1 MMPADPNTRPDKAV
15 QSYFRRI
22 HRDYQE
28 SVGRETIA
36 GVHERI
42 RREIE
47 PWLQGFVL
55 DIGSGGVPDHE
66 TNASRTVVSLDN
78 VFEFLK
84 NAKAKNVLNVAG
96 DIRALPLKRNTMDR
110 IIIQFVIHHL
120 TESMLEKNL
129 RNVRNAVAES
139 ARVLKKG
146 GQVFI
151 IDSMVPL
158 SLEYLQRA
166 SYTVSY
172 HLLKALNR
180 PMVFFFSAKKFCC
193 ILEDYG
199 LVRARVLNISWGTMN
214 EVSQALFPWLR
225 FPLKYTPVRCT
236 LISAIKA

>member
-1 MMPADPNTRPDKAV
+1 MTPADPNKRPDKSV
-15 QSYFRRI
+15 QSYFRKI

-42 RREIE
+42 RSEIE
-47 PWLQGFVL
+47 PRLQGLVL

-66 TNASRTVVSLDN
+66 TNASRTVISLDN

-84 NAKAKNVLNVAG
+84 NAKGKNVLNIVG

-120 TESMLEKNL
+120 TESILEKNL

-151 IDSMVPL
+151 VDSMVPL
-158 SLEYLQRA
+158 SLEYLQRTN
-166 SYTVSY
+166 YIVSY
-172 HLLKALNR
+172 HLLKALNK
-180 PMVFFFSAKKFCC
+180 PMVFFFSAKKFCR
-193 ILEDYG
+193 ILEDHG
-199 LVRARVLNISWGTMN
+199 LVPARVLSINWGTMN
-214 EVSQALFPWLR
+214 EASQALFPWLR
-225 FPLKYTPVRCT
+225 FPLKYTPARCT
-236 LISAIKA
+236 LISAVKA

>member
-1 MMPADPNTRPDKAV
+1 MMPADPNKRPDKAV
-15 QSYFRRI
+15 QSYFRKI

-36 GVHERI
+36 GVHKRI

-47 PWLQGFVL
+47 PWLQGL

-66 TNASRTVVSLDN
+66 TSASRTVVSLDN

-84 NAKAKNVLNVAG
+84 NAKGKNVLNVVG

-120 TESMLEKNL
+120 TESILEKNL

-139 ARVLKKG
+139 VRVLKKG

-151 IDSMVPL
+151 VDSMVPF

-166 SYTVSY
+166 NYVVSC
-172 HLLKALNR
+172 HLLKALNK
-180 PMVFFFSAKKFCC
+180 PMVFFFSAKKFCR
-193 ILEDYG
+193 ILEDHG
-199 LVRARVLNISWGTMN
+199 LVPARVLSINWGTMN
-214 EVSQALFPWLR
+214 EASQALFPWLR
-225 FPLKYTPVRCT
+225 FPLKYTPVRCM